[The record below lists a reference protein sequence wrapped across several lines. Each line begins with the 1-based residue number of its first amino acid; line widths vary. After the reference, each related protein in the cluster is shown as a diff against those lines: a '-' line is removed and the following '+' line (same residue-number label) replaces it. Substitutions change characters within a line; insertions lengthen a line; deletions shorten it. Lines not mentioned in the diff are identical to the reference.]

1 VSTLLF
7 NTHLAG
13 ASSEGIGWLLVEGE
27 RIADAGAGAPAAAA
41 VAAAE
46 EAVDLEGAWLVPGF
60 VDVHCHGGGGASV
73 YSGVF
78 DDVVTATR
86 THLATGTT
94 SMLASVAAMELERML
109 AATAAI
115 ADAIEAGAVPN
126 VVGIHLEGPFLSP
139 ARRGAQTA
147 TALRDPD
154 QGLLDRLLEA
164 GRGHVRTMTIAPEL
178 PGAAE
183 LIEANSGRVR
193 FSLGHTDASAEVF
206 RAGVDAGARLATHLF
221 NAMPP
226 LLHRAPG
233 AVGAALADER
243 VIVEL
248 VSDGRHV
255 DDTVL
260 RVAVA
265 AVGPERLMLITDS
278 SPAAGLGD
286 GEYRF
291 ADRHIAVE
299 GGVARIFGTDTLA
312 GSAVTLGEVVP
323 RLIGDIGLTPGVV
336 AAITAETPA
345 RAIGLT
351 DRGRLAPGVLADAVV
366 LDAGF
371 RPARVMSRG
380 RWAAGPVAAGA
391 ATAAEPTD

>member
-7 NTHLAG
+7 NTRLAG
-13 ASSEGIGWLLVEGE
+13 ASAEGVGWLLVDGD
-27 RIADAGAGAPAAAA
+27 RIAEVGAGAPSSAALAG
-41 VAAAE
+41 AE

-73 YSGVF
+73 YSGAF

-94 SMLASVAAMELERML
+94 SMLASVAAMEFERML

-147 TALRDPD
+147 AALRDPD

-164 GRGHVRTMTIAPEL
+164 GRSHVRTMTIAPEL
-178 PGAAE
+178 PGAVE
-183 LIEANSGRVR
+183 LIRANSGRVR

-243 VIVEL
+243 VFVEL
-248 VSDGRHV
+248 VSDGQHV
-255 DDTVL
+255 EDTVL
-260 RVAVA
+260 RVALT

-291 ADRHIAVE
+291 ADRHIAVD

-323 RLIGDIGLTPGVV
+323 RLVTGVGLGPDAV
-336 AAITAETPA
+336 AAVTAATPA

-351 DRGRLAPGVLADAVV
+351 DRGKLAPGMRADAVV

-371 RPARVMSRG
+371 RPSRVM
-380 RWAAGPVAAGA
+380 AGGDWIGDPVEAGA